1 MSTDY
6 VPTIDGAASHYD
18 DLDQF
23 YREIWGEHVHHGV
36 WFTGKESDTEAAEN
50 LVKIVAELG
59 HTGAAT
65 DVCDIGC
72 GYGATAKIL
81 AQRYGAEIS
90 PA

>member
-36 WFTGKESDTEAAEN
+36 WFTGKESAPRPPRT
-50 LVKIVAELG
+50 
-59 HTGAAT
+59 
-65 DVCDIGC
+65 
-72 GYGATAKIL
+72 
-81 AQRYGAEIS
+81 S
-90 PA
+90 